1 LPCAI
6 IYTVYLCTLRASAGW
21 FGIPFIIIT
30 PLRFFVKLCTAFLT
44 VDMIPHYLVKAVILE
59 ILVVSICC
67 TALGAGTLTV
77 S

>member
-44 VDMIPHYLVKAVILE
+44 VDMKPHYLVKAVILE
-59 ILVVSICC
+59 ILVVGILHA
-67 TALGAGTLTV
+67 ALGAGMFAV

>member
-44 VDMIPHYLVKAVILE
+44 VDMKPHYLVKAVILE
-59 ILVVSICC
+59 ILIVGILH
-67 TALGAGTLTV
+67 TTLGAGMFAV

>member
-6 IYTVYLCTLRASAGW
+6 IHTVYLCTLRASAGW
-21 FGIPFIIIT
+21 FGIPFIPVT
-30 PLRFFVKLCTAFLT
+30 PLRFFMEYCAAFLT

-67 TALGAGTLTV
+67 TALGAGMLTV